1 MLACK
6 SEIHPKAIDP
16 FHASE
21 MAAVYNVGL
30 AECTSQ
36 SEEGKKR
43 MRDCFSYLVK
53 EVAKARS
60 GRTRR
65 GGSVSVTARV
75 SPQLP
80 PPSPVIRSTSQAV
93 SSDVDSLE
101 FGERNRPRNDSI
113 ASSQADS
120 ASSVEGPQHTAET
133 AATTVTDRTDSPR
146 TATTATFD
154 SEGVSLPSV
163 HEDDTIVQKPRTQ
176 TGSGYVDVDEL
187 WDKFF
192 FAAVSGNGEHPHTG
206 SPVENGY

>member
-60 GRTRR
+60 GRGKSRSYSLTRSQ
-65 GGSVSVTARV
+65 GHPLSNSG
-75 SPQLP
+75 QLKMP
-80 PPSPVIRSTSQAV
+80 PIVA
-93 SSDVDSLE
+93 
-101 FGERNRPRNDSI
+101 GEELANATRDRNDSVSSSAAGST
-113 ASSQADS
+113 ASLLER
-120 ASSVEGPQHTAET
+120 SSM
-133 AATTVTDRTDSPR
+133 S
-146 TATTATFD
+146 
-154 SEGVSLPSV
+154 SSLPRSGV
-163 HEDDTIVQKPRTQ
+163 LEGADGQREKNASDVESKLASHEDDTIVQRDTTRGPTH
-176 TGSGYVDVDEL
+176 GASGYVNIEEL
-187 WDKFF
+187 WDKLF
-192 FAAVSGNGEHPHTG
+192 FAAVSGNGEERTD
-206 SPVENGY
+206 